1 NEPQHYTYSK
11 VWSWVALTRA
21 VELSRQMGTDAPV
34 DAWKREAEAIRTEV
48 LDRAW
53 NADLGA
59 FTQFYGSDELDAS
72 VLVMPSVGFI
82 HANEPRFQQTLTAC
96 VERLKAGRYPLL
108 YRYLNDDGVG
118 GAEGA
123 FLLPS
128 FWMAEALALA
138 GNFRQA

>member
-1 NEPQHYTYSK
+1 ERLSALATEVCERWREPDQGIWEARNEPQHYTYSK

-21 VELSRQMGTDAPV
+21 VELYRQMGTDAPV

-72 VLVMPSVGFI
+72 VLVMPSVGF
-82 HANEPRFQQTLTAC
+82 
-96 VERLKAGRYPLL
+96 
-108 YRYLNDDGVG
+108 
-118 GAEGA
+118 
-123 FLLPS
+123 
-128 FWMAEALALA
+128 
-138 GNFRQA
+138 